1 MKNDFEVLADGFVF
15 LEGPRWKNDRLWF
28 SDMWGYGVHSMT
40 EDGRCEK
47 VVNVPGRPSGLCFLP
62 SGDLVVASMTDRKLL
77 RLDSS
82 NNLVD
87 YADLSLFASADIND
101 MVIDSDGGI
110 YVGNFGYDVFG
121 GAEPV
126 MANLLR
132 VALDTSVTIV
142 ANDMSFPNGTVI
154 SEDGQIL
161 ICAET
166 FANCLTAFTRDN
178 DGTLSN
184 RRVWADLGERT
195 PDGICLDSEGAIW
208 VSSFGSGEFLRVF
221 EGGRIGEV
229 YTVDGKRAVA
239 CNLGGKDGRTL
250 FALTFEGEIE
260 DIPKGLKN
268 ARIEV
273 RNVDVPGVGNP

>member
-28 SDMWGYGVHSMT
+28 SDMWGYGVYSMT
-40 EDGRCEK
+40 EEGDCEK
-47 VVNVPGRPSGLCFLP
+47 IVDIPGRPSGLCFLP
-62 SGDLVVASMTDRKLL
+62 SGELIVVSMTDRKLL
-77 RLDSS
+77 RLDS
-82 NNLVD
+82 NDGLTQ
-87 YADLSLFASADIND
+87 YADLSLFATADAND

-110 YVGNFGYDVFG
+110 YVGNFGYDLFG
-121 GAEPV
+121 GAESA

-132 VALDTSVTIV
+132 VAPDASVSVV
-142 ANDMSFPNGTVI
+142 AEDMSFPNGTVI
-154 SEDGQIL
+154 SEDGKTL

-166 FANCLTAFTRDN
+166 FANCLTAFTRHA

-195 PDGICLDSEGAIW
+195 PDGICLDAEGAVW

-221 EGGRIGEV
+221 EGGRVGEV
-229 YTVDGKRAVA
+229 YTVEGKRAVA

-260 DIPKGLKN
+260 DISKGAKN

-273 RNVDVPGVGNP
+273 RTVDVPGAGSP

>member
-1 MKNDFEVLADGFVF
+1 
-15 LEGPRWKNDRLWF
+15 
-28 SDMWGYGVHSMT
+28 MT
-40 EDGRCEK
+40 DDGRCEK

-110 YVGNFGYDVFG
+110 YVGNFRYDVFG

-184 RRVWADLGERT
+184 RRVWADLAERT

>member
-15 LEGPRWKNDRLWF
+15 LEGPRWQNDRLWF

-154 SEDGQIL
+154 SEDGQTL

-195 PDGICLDSEGAIW
+195 PDGICLDSEGAVW

-260 DIPKGLKN
+260 DIPKGAKN